1 VMIVGSL
8 WPGGRAG
15 QPPPARLPAP
25 NQRPWASGRDAVVG
39 ALLRGRHDPAAR
51 ALGVGAT
58 ARRLGHEAAR
68 QPRAQ
73 RGVGHQLGEGAAVA
87 ALDRRE
93 EAGDL
98 AREVAVPGVERLAAD
113 TADGVR
119 PLAEH
124 LLLLR
129 LPLAARLPPR
139 IAQVVAQ
146 R

>member
-1 VMIVGSL
+1 
-8 WPGGRAG
+8 
-15 QPPPARLPAP
+15 
-25 NQRPWASGRDAVVG
+25 
-39 ALLRGRHDPAAR
+39 
-51 ALGVGAT
+51 
-58 ARRLGHEAAR
+58 
-68 QPRAQ
+68 
-73 RGVGHQLGEGAAVA
+73 
-87 ALDRRE
+87 RE

-146 R
+146 RDLTDAQPPVHRLEAVGERQLGAPRTREAGRLRTPDVHHPRITAPREAAA